1 MRAVAQAVALL
12 EEHDGIEGIAKL
24 AGSLN
29 NGLEHRPHIGRRG
42 CDHAEDVGA
51 PGLIS
56 QRLGQVAGLGLHLF
70 EQSRVLDRDDGLV
83 GEGLD

>member
-29 NGLEHRPHIGRRG
+29 NGLEHLPHIGRRR
-42 CDHAEDVGA
+42 CDHAEDVAA
-51 PGLIS
+51 PCLIG
-56 QRLGQVAGLGLHLF
+56 QRLREVAGLGLYLI
-70 EQSRVLDRDDGLV
+70 EQLHIADGDHGLIS
-83 GEGLD
+83 EGL